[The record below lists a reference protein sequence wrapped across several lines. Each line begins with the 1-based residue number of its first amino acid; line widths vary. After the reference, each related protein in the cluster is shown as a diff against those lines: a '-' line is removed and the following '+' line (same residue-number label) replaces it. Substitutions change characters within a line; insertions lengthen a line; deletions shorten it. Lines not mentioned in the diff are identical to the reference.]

1 MYSASTSFES
11 NMRIP
16 PFLWLACLLLCNP
29 AHATTALH
37 PSRGDEVIER
47 LPTITRVRP
56 AAVVSAVADPVAA
69 ATQARSHIATARQ
82 TGDTRYWGRAQAVLA
97 PWWDK
102 PDAPVDLAILQA
114 TVQQGRHDFKAS
126 RLILQAALRR
136 SPGHAQGWLNL
147 AALERLSGHYAEA
160 LHACDAVARAGQ
172 NLYALACQLETQSM
186 QGQNVAARKGF
197 TQLLAETQDPAQI
210 SWLQSLL
217 AESEERAGADAAAL
231 SAYQRSLQA
240 EPDIST
246 SIALSDLL
254 LRTGKTAQALAVLQ
268 PLPQTDAVLLRQATA
283 MRRLNNPDWKTLRA
297 TLREWNAELARRGDD
312 LTLHGREQALV
323 ALWLDDDAPGALQI
337 ARRNLD
343 LQREPIDWWVALQS
357 ARQAKDAVAVQ
368 QLQKDMQQV
377 GIVDARSRL

>member
-1 MYSASTSFES
+1 
-11 NMRIP
+11 MRIP
-16 PFLWLACLLLCNP
+16 PFLWLACVLLCSA
-29 AHATTALH
+29 AHAATELH

-56 AAVVSAVADPVAA
+56 AAVVSAIADPVAA
-69 ATQARSHIATARQ
+69 TAQARAHIATARQ

-102 PDAPVDLAILQA
+102 ADAPVDLAILQA
-114 TVQQGRHDFKAS
+114 TVQQGRHDFKSS
-126 RLILQAALRR
+126 RAVLQSALRR
-136 SPGHAQGWLNL
+136 APGHAQGWLNL

-160 LHACDAVARAGQ
+160 LRACDAVARAGQ
-172 NLYALACQLETQSM
+172 NLYALACQLETQSL
-186 QGQNVAARKGF
+186 QGQTAAARKGF
-197 TQLLAETQDPAQI
+197 TQLLAGTQDPAQI

-217 AESEERAGADAAAL
+217 AESEERAGAEAAAL
-231 SAYQRSLQA
+231 TAYQRSLQA
-240 EPDIST
+240 EPDLYT

-268 PLPQTDAVLLRQATA
+268 ALPQTDAVLLRQATA
-283 MRRLNNPDWKTLRA
+283 LRRLNNPEWKILRA

-357 ARQAKDAVAVQ
+357 ARQAKDAAAVQ

-377 GIVDARSRL
+377 GIVDARSAP

>member
-1 MYSASTSFES
+1 
-11 NMRIP
+11 MRTF
-16 PFLWLACLLLCNP
+16 PFIWLISLLLCSA
-29 AHATTALH
+29 AHATTELH

-56 AAVVSAVADPVAA
+56 ATVAA
-69 ATQARSHIATARQ
+69 AIADPATAAAQARAHIATARQ

-114 TVQQGRHDFKAS
+114 TVQQGRHDFKSS

-147 AALERLSGHYAEA
+147 AALERLSGHYGET
-160 LHACDAVARAGQ
+160 LRACDAVARAGQ
-172 NLYALACQLETQSM
+172 TLYAVACQLETQSM
-186 QGQNVAARKGF
+186 QGQTAAARIGF
-197 TQLLAETQDPAQI
+197 TKLLAAAQDAAQT

-231 SAYQRSLQA
+231 TAYQRSLQA
-240 EPDIST
+240 EPDLYT

-268 PLPQTDAVLLRQATA
+268 PLPPTDAVLLRQATA
-283 MRRLNNPDWKTLRA
+283 LRRLNNPDWKTLRA

-357 ARQAKDAVAVQ
+357 ARQAKDAPAVQ

-377 GIVDARSRL
+377 GLVDARSGP